1 MYNVYMVRLIRKNF
15 CIEPRQ
21 WVKLNKLA
29 TPREKVSE
37 LVRKGIDMIIEARS
51 KKG

>member
-1 MYNVYMVRLIRKNF
+1 MVRLIRKNF

-21 WVKLNKLA
+21 WEALKKLA
-29 TPREKVSE
+29 TQREKVSE
-37 LVRKGIDMIIEARS
+37 LVRKGIDMLLEARS